1 MPLTRGFYIVYN
13 EPTLKGTAMQ
23 DEILAL
29 KVVAVFSVVTIMI
42 ITIALT
48 IAGNIAEY
56 DCRQTNSVEFCAQ
69 SRNW

>member
-1 MPLTRGFYIVYN
+1 
-13 EPTLKGTAMQ
+13 MQ
-23 DEILAL
+23 DKILAL
-29 KVVAVFSVVTIMI
+29 KVVAIFSVVTIMI

-69 SRNW
+69 SRNR